1 MEIYESTLATQK
13 ISRISLYYS
22 SASSGRIL
30 DLHHVRLSNTA
41 PFCEN
46 YAELYFEA
54 KHLKNGLNKGVG
66 ETFGG
71 PSSKKCSFW
80 PVSNTALKF

>member
-46 YAELYFEA
+46 YAELYFDA

-66 ETFGG
+66 ETSWG
-71 PSSKKCSFW
+71 PISKKCSF
-80 PVSNTALKF
+80 